1 MTVQPVKK
9 ITCPDCN
16 GNGYTSDH
24 FVCNRCQTFGT
35 ILPPDES
42 QEVDAEAILAAE
54 NPHELRKGNGVGVEL
69 TSDECQ
75 RLQDEMLT
83 SCEPPSP
90 RQLWIDVRIPLL
102 FSVGDIVTP
111 VVQDSN
117 HGNAR
122 LFQVV
127 KVFAIVEGDRANVK
141 VVAGY
146 FDGRIANDMQRVE
159 FNDFELKR
167 ADAKGGTK

>member
-24 FVCNRCQTFGT
+24 FVCNRCQSFGT

-54 NPHELRKGNGVGVEL
+54 NPHELRKGNGVGIEL
-69 TSDECQ
+69 TSDDWQ
-75 RLQDEMLT
+75 QKLQDEMLT

-102 FSVGDIVTP
+102 FAIGDIVTP

-117 HGNAR
+117 YGNAR

-127 KVFAIVEGDRANVK
+127 KVYAIVEGDRANVK

-146 FDGRIANDMQRVE
+146 FDGRIANDMLRVE

-167 ADAKGGTK
+167 ADTKGGA

>member
-1 MTVQPVKK
+1 MGGFPF
-9 ITCPDCN
+9 CD
-16 GNGYTSDH
+16 
-24 FVCNRCQTFGT
+24 RCDGFGSVLASSVT
-35 ILPPDES
+35 TPDES

-69 TSDECQ
+69 ISGDWQQ
-75 RLQDEMLT
+75 RLQDEMFT
-83 SCEPPSP
+83 STEPPSP

-102 FSVGDIVTP
+102 FAVGDIVTP
-111 VVQDSN
+111 VVQDLN
-117 HGNAR
+117 YGNAR

-127 KVFAIVEGDRANVK
+127 KVYAIVEGDRANVK

-146 FDGRIANDMQRVE
+146 FDGRIANDMLRVE

-167 ADAKGGTK
+167 ADTKGGA